1 MSRICLRS
9 PPLVDEGMRLRGGCH
24 TARKKEEYERM
35 GERVTKALIRAGAGW
50 RFLDSS
56 PAVYM
61 YADTQSHTRH
71 RNHSSG
77 CSSQTVRQRPPRH
90 QPSPPSGTRPGFS
103 PALAQ
108 FWVFP
113 ARGGQWSEK
122 GRSGQ
127 GAQVCCELSEFSCA
141 GAR

>member
-1 MSRICLRS
+1 
-9 PPLVDEGMRLRGGCH
+9 MRLRGGCH

-35 GERVTKALIRAGAGW
+35 GDRVTKALIRAGAGW

-61 YADTQSHTRH
+61 YRHTVTYQTQK
-71 RNHSSG
+71 
-77 CSSQTVRQRPPRH
+77 SQLWLQFPDSAPEAAKAPAFTALGNQAWFLAGAGAV
-90 QPSPPSGTRPGFS
+90 PGL
-103 PALAQ
+103 PGK
-108 FWVFP
+108 
-113 ARGGQWSEK
+113 GGQWSEK